1 MNILITGGLGFIGV
15 NTATRL
21 YENGHTIYIIDN
33 MSRKGTIQNYLFLT
47 SKIKFVYFNIDI
59 RDKHGLDKVFESNR
73 FDCIFHLAGQVA
85 VTSSVKDPVEDFNI
99 NCLGTFNILECCRK
113 YCDKAAIIYSSTNK
127 VYGEFECKIIESDK
141 RYHTKDRL
149 FVGINEN
156 QNIDFHSPYGC
167 SKGCGDQ
174 YVRDYSRIY
183 GLNTVVLRQSCIY
196 GYNQFGIEDQGWVS
210 WLSIAATFDKPI
222 TIYGTGKQIRDVLF
236 IDDLTNLYNIIAN
249 NIDTYKGQIYNI
261 GGGINNTL
269 SLLELIDLLSS
280 KLGKEISYNFE
291 PWRPGDQKIYI
302 SDISKIVEDSQWNIE
317 YDINRGL
324 DVMLPWIF
332 RNKELFISLGLI

>member
-15 NTATRL
+15 NTAIKL

-47 SKIKFVYFNIDI
+47 NKIRFAYFNVDI
-59 RDKHGLDKVFESNR
+59 RDKHSLDKVFQSNQ

-85 VTSSVKDPVEDFNI
+85 VTSSVRDPVEDFHI
-99 NCLGTFNILECCRK
+99 NCLGTFNILECCRE
-113 YCDKAAIIYSSTNK
+113 YCNGAGIIYSSTNK
-127 VYGEFECKIIESDK
+127 VYGEFECDTTESDK
-141 RYHTKDRL
+141 RYLTKDD
-149 FVGINEN
+149 FTGINES

-183 GLNTVVLRQSCIY
+183 GLKTVVLRQSCIY

-210 WLSIAATFDKPI
+210 WLSIAAAFDKPI

-236 IDDLTNLYNIIAN
+236 IEDLTNLYTIISN
-249 NIDTYKGQIYNI
+249 NIDKYNGQIYNI

-269 SLLELIDLLSS
+269 SLLELVDLLSA
-280 KLGKEISYNFE
+280 KLNKQILYKFE
-291 PWRPGDQKIYI
+291 SWRPGDQKVYI
-302 SDISKIVEDSQWNIE
+302 SDISKIIQDSEWKIE
-317 YDINRGL
+317 YGIDHGL
-324 DVMLPWIF
+324 DSILPWILA
-332 RNKELFISLGLI
+332 NKELFITLGLI